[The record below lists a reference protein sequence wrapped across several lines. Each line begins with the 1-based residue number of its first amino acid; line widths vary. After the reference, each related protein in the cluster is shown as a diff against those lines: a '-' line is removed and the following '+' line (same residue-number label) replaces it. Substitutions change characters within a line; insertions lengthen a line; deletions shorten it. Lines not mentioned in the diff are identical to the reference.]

1 MPGYLLATSGYIFL
15 EPFQSS
21 TTESEMF
28 NSSIYDQE
36 SPTEY
41 FDFSKMMLNGYEGTT
56 FEKLSHQMMLH
67 LNVSVIS
74 EEWKEIILD
83 EAKKENGNLDQ

>member
-1 MPGYLLATSGYIFL
+1 
-15 EPFQSS
+15 
-21 TTESEMF
+21 
-28 NSSIYDQE
+28 
-36 SPTEY
+36 
-41 FDFSKMMLNGYEGTT
+41 MLNGYEGTI
-56 FEKLSHQMMLH
+56 FEVLSHQMMLH